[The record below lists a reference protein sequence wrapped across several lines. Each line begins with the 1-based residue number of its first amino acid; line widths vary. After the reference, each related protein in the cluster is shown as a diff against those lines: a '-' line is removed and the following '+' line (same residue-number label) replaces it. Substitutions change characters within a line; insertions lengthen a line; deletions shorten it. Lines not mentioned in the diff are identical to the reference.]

1 MVKVYVNDA
10 VSQLKRNF
18 KNLDADAVAKASY
31 NAINRTL
38 TKGRT
43 DARREVK
50 NVYNIPQKNLG
61 GIAKKDAT
69 RRLLIGYIIASTKPI
84 PMDAFNPKFQ
94 TVSSSIVITKRGA
107 KNVKQFG
114 RRKKNA
120 AKGVS
125 VEVVKGRR
133 QIVPYAFMLPN
144 GKARVFARGAYKQG
158 GSWGFI
164 TRNKRVSKDGND
176 TPIKPLVSVTV
187 HGAIINKTVEAKLA
201 ASISAYYPQ
210 RLQAEL
216 NYQLQKMKSQ

>member
-1 MVKVYVNDA
+1 MVKVHVDQSI
-10 VSQLKRNF
+10 SQLKRNF

-61 GIAKKDAT
+61 GIAKKDAK
-69 RRLLIGYIIASTKPI
+69 RSLLIGYILASTRPI

-94 TVSSSIVITKRGA
+94 TSSASIVITKRGA
-107 KNVKQFG
+107 QKVKSFT
-114 RRKKNA
+114 RKKKNA

-133 QIVPYAFMLPN
+133 QVVPYAFMLAN
-144 GKARVFARGAYKQG
+144 GKPRVFARGAYKQG

-164 TRNKRVSKDGND
+164 PRNKRVSKTGTD

-187 HGAIINKTVEAKLA
+187 HGAVVNNTVETKLA
-201 ASISAYYPQ
+201 ASIGAFFPQ
-210 RLQAEL
+210 RFEQEL
-216 NYQLQKMKSQ
+216 KYQLQKMTSQ

>member
-1 MVKVYVNDA
+1 MVKVYVDDA
-10 VSQLKRNF
+10 IKQLKRNF

-50 NVYNIPQKNLG
+50 NVYNIPQKNLDG
-61 GIAKKDAT
+61 VAKKDA
-69 RRLLIGYIIASTKPI
+69 RRSLLIGYIIASTKPI

-94 TVSSSIVITKRGA
+94 TASSSIVITKRGA

-114 RRKKNA
+114 RKKKNA

-125 VEVVKGRR
+125 VEVIKGNR
-133 QIVPYAFMLPN
+133 QVVPYAFMLSN
-144 GKARVFARGAYKQG
+144 GKPRVFARGAYKQG

-164 TRNKRVSKDGND
+164 TRNKRVNKSGAD

-187 HGAIINKTVEAKLA
+187 HGAVVNKTVEAKLA
-201 ASISAYYPQ
+201 ASINAYFPQ
-210 RLQAEL
+210 RFQAEL